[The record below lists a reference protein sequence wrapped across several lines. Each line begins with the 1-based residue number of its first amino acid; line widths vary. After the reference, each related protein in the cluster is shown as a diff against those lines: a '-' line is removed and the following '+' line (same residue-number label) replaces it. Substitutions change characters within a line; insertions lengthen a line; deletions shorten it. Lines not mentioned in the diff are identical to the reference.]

1 MRNNLKKMLSLSA
14 KAPKPPG
21 RYGKDHINLKTKSSP
36 FAGTPDGLL
45 AGMSRSDIMSGNLT
59 DPTDGATGKQMLDGS
74 RVYNKIVARIGRDDR
89 SAHFYREHD
98 LLLIWNGEKTIHSE
112 QRSIYDVLTLAVTN
126 NKIRDIQEPK
136 FANSAQEFMGAA
148 SSSSSTSKEL
158 SRGIGFETSFLNLMS
173 LKGLY
178 SVIDMLGLPLHEIT
192 PGKKPTIQ
200 IARQVGGVSFTVN
213 HEGRS
218 EIGNLWG
225 DNSSGS
231 HVCLALNKP
240 AAIDTTN
247 PFKTRCHRLEPCTSR
262 TSTGFAWNSRYG
274 IKSHCR
280 VTKGISS
287 RKRDRYDEESTTMTK
302 YVRGNESRDAHKTH
316 WRSSKFG
323 ANVGSSRYN
332 RNSLVIHCDTY
343 NQRTI
348 TGTIFS
354 LMRHE
359 KVLAHELKDHH
370 SEASKVPNTFL
381 DWSVSR
387 FDVNKA
393 IPTGSQLMQSKAVYS
408 QSLWRIVRHQAAMY
422 KVGVVLTSQRGG
434 IPDPELVDAVV
445 YKDHECQGENM
456 QKLNADNKLTIHV
469 RNQ

>member
-1 MRNNLKKMLSLSA
+1 MLSLSA
-14 KAPKPPG
+14 KAPRPPG
-21 RYGKDHINLKTKSSP
+21 NYGKDHVKLKTKSSP
-36 FAGTPDGLL
+36 FSGTPDGLM
-45 AGMSRSDIMSGNLT
+45 AGMSRSNIMSDSNMN
-59 DPTDGATGKQMLDGS
+59 PTDGAVGKQMLDSS

-89 SAHFYREHD
+89 NAHFYREHD
-98 LLLIWNGEKTIHSE
+98 ILIIWNGQKTINSE
-112 QRSIYDVLTLAVTN
+112 QRSIYDVLTLAVAN
-126 NKIRDIQEPK
+126 GKIRDVQEPK
-136 FANSAQEFMGAA
+136 FANSAQEFMGNGA
-148 SSSSSTSKEL
+148 SSSKEL
-158 SRGIGFETSFLNLMS
+158 SRGSVFETSFLNLMS

-178 SVIDMLGLPLHEIT
+178 SVIDILGLPLHEIT

-200 IARQVGGVSFTVN
+200 IARQVGGVSFTVM

-231 HVCLALNKP
+231 HVCIALNKP
-240 AAIDTTN
+240 AYIDTTN
-247 PFKTRCHRLEPCTSR
+247 PFKPRFHRLEPCTSR
-262 TSTGFAWNSRYG
+262 TSTGIAWNTRYG
-274 IKSHCR
+274 IKTHCR

-287 RKRDRYDEESTTMTK
+287 RKRDRYEDESGTMTK
-302 YVRGNESRDAHKTH
+302 YMRGVDTRDAHKTH

-332 RNSLVIHCDTY
+332 RNSLIIHCDTY
-343 NQRTI
+343 NQRTT

-359 KVLAHELKDHH
+359 KVMASELKDFH

-387 FDVNKA
+387 FDVNKS
-393 IPTGSQLMQSKAVYS
+393 IPTASQSMQSKTVYA
-408 QSLWRIVRHQAAMY
+408 QSLWRIVRHQAAIY

-445 YKDHECQGENM
+445 YRDHECQGENM
-456 QKLNADNKLTIHV
+456 QKLNANNKLTIHV